1 MHGTFEEK
9 ELIMINLEFVHMTVD
24 VGMLYNLEAKIQK
37 NSSTSLTKI
46 ESLMK
51 IYIFL
56 QGNELNK
63 YVMDFVNMN
72 C

>member
-1 MHGTFEEK
+1 
-9 ELIMINLEFVHMTVD
+9 MINLEFVHMTVD

-56 QGNELNK
+56 HGNELNK